1 MATLLLAAGDAGER
15 RSLPNARLMI
25 HQPSGGAS
33 GQASDIAIHAQEIIE
48 TRSRLNALYS
58 RHTGKSLDVIGEY
71 TLLLQKAH
79 VILIRYHGIE
89 PPDYL
94 PFIIFF

>member
-48 TRSRLNALYS
+48 TRSRLNTLYS
-58 RHTGKSLDVIGEY
+58 RHTGKSLDIIGEY
-71 TLLLQKAH
+71 PLLLQKAH
-79 VILIRYHGIE
+79 VIFLQYYGNER
-89 PPDYL
+89 PDHL
-94 PFIIFF
+94 PILSFF